1 MWESKID
8 RKLSCK
14 GRGVCVAY
22 CVHMLVCVFAQRA
35 EHRAR
40 AGNEVVVPPVR
51 GNRTADKLPR
61 VGLAGLL
68 RAKAEW
74 TLREDRV
81 LTWRMVCLTQQE
93 DKQCSQFNVFIRPV
107 FQNICSDSGGG

>member
-14 GRGVCVAY
+14 GRGVCIWV
-22 CVHMLVCVFAQRA
+22 MCVFAQQA

-40 AGNEVVVPPVR
+40 AGSRVVVPPVR
-51 GNRTADKLPR
+51 GNRAADKLPR
-61 VGLAGLL
+61 AGLAGLL

-81 LTWRMVCLTQQE
+81 LTWTKVCLTQHE
-93 DKQCSQFNVFIRPV
+93 NKQCIGFLFLFAQF
-107 FQNICSDSGGG
+107 FQF